1 MVQLVSSMLPARQQA
16 NRLVY
21 IRDVTYNGLIRG
33 LGGCCLFMT
42 IPIVEHEDITLEVND
57 SETNLTSTL
66 IQGDKLLASEYR
78 RRKSGNEVKS
88 VHPADVPTEE
98 AKGWVVQRPGK
109 RAVRLKRPKKHSNLL
124 EDRVWCLFHSMGYR
138 TLNCAKFKVTFTRN
152 DGSTGKKEIDVYA
165 EDAETVLLVECKSR
179 KERGRRSLQ
188 KEIQETISLQG
199 YYRDWINKRFSSSRR
214 PKILW
219 LYATSN
225 ILWSAQDIERAEACG
240 IQIVTE
246 NEIQYF
252 ETFLKHMG
260 PAGKYQILGD
270 FLRGQKVPGL
280 KDVKVP
286 AIRGRL
292 GGEIYYSFVT
302 TPRNLLKIAFINHQ
316 ALNHPDGRPAYQ
328 RMISS
333 LRIKEIGKFI
343 EKGGFFPTNILVNFS
358 DSPRFDLISNSE
370 NTDANIKFGWITLPS
385 KYRSAWIIDGQ
396 HRLYG
401 FSCLDDKYLDQSLFV
416 LAFQKMSVQKEA
428 DLFITINHRQKSVP
442 KSLLVSLLADIR
454 MGDSDPSTALSA
466 LGSAI
471 VRVLNTDKT
480 SPLARRFSTH
490 GIPPEPSQNLT
501 ISEVVNGLRRS
512 GLIGKVVGKTLAP
525 GPLSGATD
533 DDTVNRASLVLSAYF
548 EEVRLANP
556 ARWEAGREAFVAVNP
571 GIRAHLTMIAE
582 VVSYL
587 SHKKSLD
594 FPLMK
599 PEDFSQH
606 VTAFCQPIFSFIR
619 DAADDVVRDRFSRK
633 FGEGGVKEYAYH
645 LMQILQ
651 TAHSDFGTEEF
662 QRWIEQSTS
671 EKIDE
676 VNQFLMKLSELLTN
690 YVIDT
695 LKKVHG
701 THRLASDEQ
710 AFWEI
715 GVESERI
722 RKNAFEAQQRDKT
735 RRKPKEAYLN
745 IVDLAEI
752 VKQPNNWDHFEHV
765 FKNARPDERGGQK
778 YYLNWVQ
785 TFNELRNIAAHK
797 NQLKTYTDEDLE
809 FVEWLR
815 TEVYPKVPS

>member
-1 MVQLVSSMLPARQQA
+1 
-16 NRLVY
+16 
-21 IRDVTYNGLIRG
+21 
-33 LGGCCLFMT
+33 MT
-42 IPIVEHEDITLEVND
+42 ISAPDDDAIILTVDD
-57 SETNLTSTL
+57 RETNFLSPL
-66 IQGDKLLASEYR
+66 INDEKLLALEYR
-78 RRKSGNEVKS
+78 RRKNGNDVKS
-88 VHPADVPTEE
+88 VHPADVSAEE

-109 RAVRLKRPKKHSNLL
+109 RATRLKRPKKHENLL
-124 EDRVWCLFHSMGYR
+124 EDRVWCLLYSMGYR
-138 TLNCAKFKVTFTRN
+138 TLNEARFRIAFTRF
-152 DGSTGKKEIDVYA
+152 DTSTGRKEIDVYA
-165 EDAETVLLVECKSR
+165 EDQETVLVIECKSR
-179 KERGRRSLQ
+179 KERGRRSLL
-188 KEIQETISLQG
+188 KDIQETISLQQ
-199 YYRDWINKRFSSSRR
+199 YFRDSINRR
-214 PKILW
+214 LAGAAKPKIIW
-219 LYATSN
+219 LYATNN
-225 ILWSAQDIERAEACG
+225 ILWSASDIERAETHG
-240 IQIVTE
+240 IQIITE

-270 FLRGQKVPGL
+270 FLRGQKIPGL
-280 KDVKVP
+280 TNVKVP
-286 AIRGRL
+286 AIRGKI
-292 GGEIYYSFVT
+292 GGEVFYSFVT

-333 LRIKEIGKFI
+333 SRIKEIGSFI

-358 DSPRFDLISNSE
+358 DAPRFDLISNSE
-370 NTDANIKFGWITLPS
+370 NTDANLKFGWITLPS

-401 FSCLDDKYLDQSLFV
+401 FSYLDDEYLDQSLFV
-416 LAFQKMSVQKEA
+416 LAFEKMAVQKEA

-466 LGSAI
+466 LGSAV
-471 VRVLNTDKT
+471 VRALNTDKT

-490 GIPPEPSQNLT
+490 GVPPEPSQNLT
-501 ISEVVNGLRRS
+501 ISEAVNGLRRS
-512 GLIGKVVGKTLAP
+512 GLIGKVIGKTLAP

-533 DDTVNRASLVLSAYF
+533 DQTVERASIVLSAYF

-556 ARWEAGREAFVAVNP
+556 ARWEAGREAFIAVNP
-571 GIRAHLTMIAE
+571 GIRAHLSMIAE
-582 VVSYL
+582 VVTYL
-587 SHKKSLD
+587 SHKNSLD
-594 FPLMK
+594 FPLME
-599 PEDFSQH
+599 PEEFCRH
-606 VTAFCQPIFSFIR
+606 VTTFCQPIFKFIKS
-619 DAADDVVRDRFSRK
+619 ASDDVVRDRFSRK

-651 TAHSDFGTEEF
+651 DTHSDFGTEEF
-662 QRWIEQSTS
+662 QRWVEQSNS

-676 VNQFLMKLSELLTN
+676 VNQFLMKLAERLTD

-722 RKNAFEAQQRDKT
+722 RKNAFEAQQRDKA

-752 VKQPNNWDHFEHV
+752 VKQQNNWDHFENV
-765 FKNARPDERGGQK
+765 FKNARPDERAGQK
-778 YYLNWVQ
+778 YYLGWIN

-797 NQLKTYTDEDLE
+797 NQLKTYTDDDLE

-815 TEVYPKVPS
+815 TEVHPKVPS